1 MMLMLMMN
9 YRSSFSTG
17 WKLKGSKYKH
27 AFNITDSSHV
37 AQTILMDRGYHSA
50 SNNHTLAVMILYT
63 YGLNMHNSRQ
73 LNCALK
79 LLHDNLGYKT
89 PLHIYLWLG
98 DYYYHNT
105 TLPYWLTKMRNIIVM
120 QIDPSSWQVPDFL
133 GPQDLWIP
141 TPPDP
146 YTSTNYYLM
155 GRWRLT
161 FQFEFIKSMNYRYF
175 LQVNS
180 ICVYLDILF
189 SYIIIIII
197 IIKI

>member
-1 MMLMLMMN
+1 MIAMLMN
-9 YRSSFSTG
+9 NHYSYSNG
-17 WKLKGSKYKH
+17 WKLKGSKYKYP
-27 AFNITDSSHV
+27 FNITDSSEI
-37 AQTILMDRGYHSA
+37 AQSILYSRGYHHKH
-50 SNNHTLAVMILYT
+50 NNQTLAVMVLYT
-63 YGLNMHNSRQ
+63 YGLNIHNSRQ

-98 DYYYHNT
+98 DYYYNNT

-120 QIDPSSWQVPDFL
+120 QIDPYSWKVPDFL
-133 GPQDLWIP
+133 GPQDNWIP
-141 TPPDP
+141 TPPYS

-175 LQVNS
+175 LQVDS
-180 ICVYLDILF
+180 VWIL
-189 SYIIIIII
+189 I
-197 IIKI
+197 